1 MKTRISVIIPVYN
14 VEEFLNECVDSVL
27 AQTINNMELT
37 DGYERN
43 LQILL
48 IDDGSTDDSAKIAK
62 KYAEKYDNIEY
73 IYEENQGLGH
83 ARNYWPL
90 EPFGALIP
98 KRIGAL
104 SFMTLLFQGM
114 KSVHTLLKAH
124 SFSMIQQH
132 GIN

>member
-27 AQTINNMELT
+27 DQSINNMELT

-48 IDDGSTDDSAKIAK
+48 IDDGSTDESAIIAK
-62 KYAEKYDNIEY
+62 KYAEKYENVEY

-83 ARNYWPL
+83 ARNYGCEFAEGDYIIFLDSDDLVRPY
-90 EPFGALIP
+90 AY
-98 KRIGAL
+98 
-104 SFMTLLFQGM
+104 
-114 KSVHTLLKAH
+114 
-124 SFSMIQQH
+124 
-132 GIN
+132 

>member
-27 AQTINNMELT
+27 DQSINNMELT

-48 IDDGSTDDSAKIAK
+48 IDDGSTDDSAIIAK
-62 KYAEKYDNIEY
+62 KYAEKYENVEY

-83 ARNYWPL
+83 ARNYGCEFAEGDYIIFHKEIKDIVQVL
-90 EPFGALIP
+90 KI
-98 KRIGAL
+98 KHRTVAL
-104 SFMTLLFQGM
+104 SLIIYI
-114 KSVHTLLKAH
+114 K
-124 SFSMIQQH
+124 
-132 GIN
+132 

>member
-48 IDDGSTDDSAKIAK
+48 IDDGSTDDSAKIIK
-62 KYAEKYDNIEY
+62 VN
-73 IYEENQGLGH
+73 
-83 ARNYWPL
+83 
-90 EPFGALIP
+90 LI
-98 KRIGAL
+98 
-104 SFMTLLFQGM
+104 MTLLFQGM